1 MVGRWA
7 VQCGTLSLSDVLAA
21 ADLETISA
29 RLVNFPSVK
38 SNAYRMNP
46 PLFIYLT
53 ILTRLYTLAA
63 RQPNAGLLRG
73 GKEINKACAQLQF
86 FRSAPQTFLHLSVRL
101 QMTNRPRSSSADCVG
116 PAVTAFRPPE
126 VSPAAVSVC

>member
-38 SNAYRMNP
+38 SNAYRINP

-53 ILTRLYTLAA
+53 ILTPVHACRAA
-63 RQPNAGLLRG
+63 A
-73 GKEINKACAQLQF
+73 
-86 FRSAPQTFLHLSVRL
+86 
-101 QMTNRPRSSSADCVG
+101 
-116 PAVTAFRPPE
+116 
-126 VSPAAVSVC
+126 

>member
-38 SNAYRMNP
+38 SNAYRRNP

-63 RQPNAGLLRG
+63 QQPNAGLLRG
-73 GKEINKACAQLQF
+73 GK
-86 FRSAPQTFLHLSVRL
+86 
-101 QMTNRPRSSSADCVG
+101 
-116 PAVTAFRPPE
+116 
-126 VSPAAVSVC
+126 